1 VNIHK
6 VGEINPPKVDKMRS
20 RAFTLVELLVVIS
33 VVAVLMAF
41 LMPALAR
48 ARQQGKTIVCLNNL
62 RQMAIASQVYIS
74 NNDGSYPIAYAYQYA
89 YPMFISYA
97 WDFTTTENWDTLE
110 QKVIPG
116 LLWAGE
122 TIEKIQQCPSFNGS
136 SNWLEDP
143 YTGYNYNTSYIGHGQ
158 LESVLTSAK
167 VEMIRRPSR
176 CALFGDG
183 QWAAGA
189 DKFMRAPWPNEGD
202 VSFSGRYAGTQGYR
216 HQGKTNVAYCDN
228 HAATVSEC
236 YKNTDDADVA
246 NIATGTGFLSPD
258 NSAYSLE

>member
-1 VNIHK
+1 MNIHRI
-6 VGEINPPKVDKMRS
+6 GEINPPKVDKMRS

-33 VVAVLMAF
+33 VVAVLMGF

-48 ARQQGKTIVCLNNL
+48 ARQQGKTVVCLSNL

-74 NNDGSYPIAYAYQYA
+74 NNDGSYPIAYTSQYVS
-89 YPMFISYA
+89 PLSVSYA
-97 WDFTTTENWDTLE
+97 WDFTTTTNWDTYE

-116 LLWAGE
+116 LLWAGD
-122 TIEKIQQCPSFNGS
+122 TIEKIQQCPSFTGS
-136 SNWLEDP
+136 ANWLEDP

-158 LESVLTSAK
+158 FESISAPAR
-167 VEMIRRPSR
+167 VEMIRSR
-176 CALFGDG
+176 ANAPLFGDG

-202 VSFSGRYAGTQGYR
+202 LSFSGRYAGTQGYR
-216 HQGKTNVAYCDN
+216 HQGKTNVAYCDG

-236 YKNTDDADVA
+236 YTNTDEADAA

-258 NSAYSLE
+258 NSAYDLE